1 MTADT
6 AHEEHP
12 DQQHESHDHD
22 RGDGHESHHAQMA
35 QDFKRRFIVSTALTV
50 PIAYLSP
57 MLRSLL
63 GLGEPEWVPGRMYV
77 LFALATIIFF
87 YGGMPF
93 LRHAWMELKKRQPGM
108 MTLISLAVIVAY
120 GYSAAVTFGLP
131 GKVFYWELASLIDIM
146 LLGHYIEMRSVM
158 SAHGA
163 MEELARLVPSKA
175 HRLKDDGSTED
186 VPVSELQPDDRVLVK
201 PGEKVPADGEVVD
214 GRSSVNESL
223 LTGESKPV
231 DKQEGEEVI
240 GGSVNGEGSLTV
252 QVRKTG
258 KDSFLNQVMDMV
270 SKAQE
275 SKSRAQS
282 LADKAAMWL
291 TFVAIGSGAVTL
303 VLWLALSGREFV
315 FALERTVTVMIITC
329 PHALGLAIPL
339 VVAVSTA
346 IAAKQGFLI
355 RNRSP
360 FEMARNIQA
369 VIFDKTGTLTQGTFA
384 VSDVVSMGELGED
397 ELLELA
403 GAVEAKSEHP
413 IAKAIAESAREK
425 LGSLPDAGEFDS
437 IPGRGAKATV
447 DGREVKTISLRYAR
461 EEGYELDKDALVPL
475 LDEGKTVIA
484 VIVDDRAAGVIA
496 LDDVLCETSRDAVA
510 RLKDMG
516 LQVMMLTG
524 DNEKVAGRVAKDLGL
539 DDVFADVVPDEKAE
553 KVKEV
558 QQRGLVTAMVGD
570 GVNDAPALA
579 QADVG
584 FAIGA
589 GTDVAVETADVVL
602 VKSNPM
608 DVVEVVMLS
617 KEVRRKTVQNLFW
630 ATGYNVVAI
639 PLAAGVLAWA
649 GIILSPAVGAIV
661 MSLSTVIVAVNA
673 RLMSAPEAVQ
683 G

>member
-1 MTADT
+1 
-6 AHEEHP
+6 
-12 DQQHESHDHD
+12 
-22 RGDGHESHHAQMA
+22 MA